1 MFFDSAYPTRPSDT
15 VTKAKY
21 TIYEY
26 LFEFV
31 SNLFYPILPTPIF
44 KQLLFVVATA
54 EIPKT

>member
-15 VTKAKY
+15 VTKTKY
-21 TIYEY
+21 TIYY

-31 SNLFYPILPTPIF
+31 SNLFYRILPTPIF